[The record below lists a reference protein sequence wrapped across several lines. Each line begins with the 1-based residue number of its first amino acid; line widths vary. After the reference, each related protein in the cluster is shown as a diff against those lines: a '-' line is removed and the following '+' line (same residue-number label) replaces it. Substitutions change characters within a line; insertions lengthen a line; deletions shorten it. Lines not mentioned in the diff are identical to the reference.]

1 MRSTEGKNIVLK
13 SSDITDIIQ
22 KGVSNLPELNSFSDI
37 NPMINLDTVEPYLEA
52 MTDNIQKCWELN
64 GYTDDDEEKVYEIH
78 SNASDVF
85 YDDFVY
91 ETDNFLLFFL
101 YPFMQKNA

>member
-1 MRSTEGKNIVLK
+1 MLKPLHALWLTNLNNLMRSTEGKNIVLK

-52 MTDNIQKCWELN
+52 MIDNTAEDLEMLGVK
-64 GYTDDDEEKVYEIH
+64 
-78 SNASDVF
+78 
-85 YDDFVY
+85 
-91 ETDNFLLFFL
+91 
-101 YPFMQKNA
+101 